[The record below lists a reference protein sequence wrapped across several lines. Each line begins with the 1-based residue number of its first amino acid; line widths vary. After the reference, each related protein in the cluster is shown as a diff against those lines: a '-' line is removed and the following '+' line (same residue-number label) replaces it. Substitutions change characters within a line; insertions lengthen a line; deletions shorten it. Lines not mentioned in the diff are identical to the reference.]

1 MVRTDFPNCIRPLY
15 AYVLENYSPLTT
27 YYSIVQQ
34 QARAAQFSSSPTQL
48 SNATTTPT
56 KSSMA
61 VRRIAE
67 RLLVSTRQYT
77 TRPHPT
83 IDRVIR
89 IDHAGEFGANRI
101 YEGQMA
107 VLGNTSTGP
116 IIQVDMS
123 SIEIT

>member
-1 MVRTDFPNCIRPLY
+1 M
-15 AYVLENYSPLTT
+15 
-27 YYSIVQQ
+27 
-34 QARAAQFSSSPTQL
+34 SSPTRL
-48 SNATTTPT
+48 RNTETTPSST
-56 KSSMA
+56 TQLSSMA
-61 VRRIAE
+61 TRRVAE
-67 RLLVSTRQYT
+67 RLLVSTRRYT

-116 IIQVDMS
+116 IIQVDMMC
-123 SIEIT
+123 IEIT